1 VKKLI
6 IAIIAALSLPAIA
19 TFSARAQ
26 LAQLNQY
33 GQLQQ
38 STAQDTS
45 QLEMGAVP
53 TLNPDKIRQVQQ
65 ALQNKG
71 FDPGPIDGIFG
82 PKTKEAVRN
91 FQDRYGMKAD
101 GEIDNQTLYA
111 LGKPELAGQPGS
123 DLDHSQFR

>member
-6 IAIIAALSLPAIA
+6 IAIIAALWLPAIA

-26 LAQLNQY
+26 LAQSNQY
-33 GQLQQ
+33 GQLRQ

-45 QLEMGAVP
+45 QLEMGAAP

-91 FQDRYGMKAD
+91 FQDRYGIKAD

-123 DLDHSQFR
+123 EP

>member
-1 VKKLI
+1 
-6 IAIIAALSLPAIA
+6 
-19 TFSARAQ
+19 
-26 LAQLNQY
+26 
-33 GQLQQ
+33 
-38 STAQDTS
+38 
-45 QLEMGAVP
+45 MGAVP

-71 FDPGPIDGIFG
+71 SDPGPIDGIFG

-123 DLDHSQFR
+123 EP

>member
-26 LAQLNQY
+26 IAQLNQY

-123 DLDHSQFR
+123 EP

>member
-1 VKKLI
+1 MKKLI

-123 DLDHSQFR
+123 EP

>member
-123 DLDHSQFR
+123 EP